1 MLKHQ
6 QIITSTTIFV
16 FFVQIFA
23 NSAAVHGDKR
33 DDPTLSSYDNNK
45 ALNHNQKSTFRSYD
59 QWCRTQKTRV
69 AVTAPGC
76 RTKFVK
82 NNYCYG
88 QCNSYYLPS
97 ALTENVINGG
107 RPTFMCHICAPVKL
121 RVRKVYLNCPN
132 APHNKRK
139 RRRVQIVEECRCVSS
154 SCSFV
159 PAWA

>member
-1 MLKHQ
+1 M
-6 QIITSTTIFV
+6 IIQMFGDYIV
-16 FFVQIFA
+16 
-23 NSAAVHGDKR
+23 VHGDN
-33 DDPTLSSYDNNK
+33 PTSLYGGNK
-45 ALNHNQKSTFRSYD
+45 AIDHKQKSSQKSTFRSYD

-97 ALTENVINGG
+97 ALAENVINGG
-107 RPTFMCHICAPVKL
+107 RPTFMCHVCAPVKI

-154 SCSFV
+154 RCSFV
-159 PAWA
+159 PVWT